1 MPRKG
6 RPAGFRMDDS
16 HRTKIAN
23 SQILNRLIGHV
34 EGTVELSGSQVTA
47 GIALLKKV
55 LPDLSSNEVHGTGKD
70 GSHVLTIKWAD
81 D

>member
-1 MPRKG
+1 
-6 RPAGFRMDDS
+6 MDDS

-34 EGTVELSGSQVTA
+34 EGTVEMSSTQVTA

-55 LPDLSSNEVHGTGKD
+55 MPDLTSNDHTNNGGAFTFPERIILRAAD
-70 GSHVLTIKWAD
+70 GASD